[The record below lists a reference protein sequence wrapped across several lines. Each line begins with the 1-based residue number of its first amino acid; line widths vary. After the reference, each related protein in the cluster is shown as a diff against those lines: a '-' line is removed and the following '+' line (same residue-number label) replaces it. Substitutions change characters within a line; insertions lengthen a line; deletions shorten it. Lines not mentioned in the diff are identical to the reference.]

1 MPTSRRLYVHIGL
14 PKTGTSFLQATLLH
28 NRQVLA
34 EQGLDLVPPTKRE
47 AFELMLLVRNR
58 YDPALDSASV
68 KDSLDR
74 FPTLLEQAP
83 GSRALISQESLAAA
97 TPPQIRRFLDAC
109 GDREVHVI
117 VTVRDLARQ
126 LPSSWQQRLKSG
138 GSLTYDEFLRRAQAL
153 EQRGVDRRPWRH
165 LNVTEMLALWS
176 EAVGPSRMHVVTL
189 PPPGSAPSTLL
200 ERFCSV
206 LDVDP
211 GRMVPEEKGVNTS
224 LGRVQ
229 AELLRRVNGELP
241 EELLPRQ
248 IYGGVGKRF
257 FAAQVLAA
265 QEARPIRVPAEFR
278 GWCDEVAERQIKA
291 LDAAGYAVTG
301 QLADLRCPDQ
311 AFADDDD
318 QPSHRDVEE
327 TAVTALAQILELRG
341 RAVRRRRATRRAA
354 ESSSA
359 GSGGRG
365 VRALRARAVRLLR
378 RLRGGTPPV
387 E

>member
-1 MPTSRRLYVHIGL
+1 MPTSRPLYVHIGL

-28 NRQVLA
+28 NRAALT
-34 EQGLDLVPPTKRE
+34 EQGLDLVPPTKRG
-47 AFELMLLVRNR
+47 AFELMLLVRDR

-68 KDSLDR
+68 QDSLDR
-74 FPTLLEQAP
+74 FPALLEQAR

-97 TPPQIRRFLDAC
+97 TPPQIQRFLGAC

-138 GSLTYDEFLRRAQAL
+138 GSLTYDEFLREAQTL
-153 EQRGVDRRPWRH
+153 EQRGLDRRPWKH
-165 LNVTEMLALWS
+165 LNVTGMLANWS
-176 EAVGPSRMHVVTL
+176 EAVGPGRMHVITL
-189 PPPGSAPSTLL
+189 PPPGNPPTTLL

-206 LDVDP
+206 IDVDP
-211 GRMVPEEKGVNTS
+211 ARMVPEEKPVNTS

-229 AELLRRVNGELP
+229 AELLRRVNSELP
-241 EELLPRQ
+241 DALLPRQ

-278 GWCDEVAERQIKA
+278 AWCDEVAERQIKA
-291 LDAAGYAVTG
+291 IDAAGYAVIG
-301 QLADLRCPDQ
+301 QPSDLRCPDQ
-311 AFADDDD
+311 AFAADDDE
-318 QPSHRDVEE
+318 PSGRDVE
-327 TAVTALAQILELRG
+327 TAAVKALAQILELRAQTV
-341 RAVRRRRATRRAA
+341 RRRTRRRRAQ
-354 ESSSA
+354 SA
-359 GSGGRG
+359 RGSGGTVR
-365 VRALRARAVRLLR
+365 RALRARAGRLLR
-378 RLRGGTPPV
+378 RVRGGSRPV